1 MDDTFYENV
10 EDKPSHTIYEGENMI
25 YIRNN
30 INLHSLSISKEN
42 FQMNNID
49 IQTIKSLSDFVISHV
64 YGILGIINL
73 NNIPCLIYG
82 SKYELI
88 AFILDQCLYKLID
101 IVFLPLI
108 FYDKNTRIEI
118 EKQFKIFKEKIFK
131 NNLYFSYPYNLT
143 ELYIY
148 QDNKKMNEINSFL
161 FNYEMITPFL
171 LNKSIKN
178 KHDFFTKFING
189 YFKCFENKKIKG
201 QNLITYY
208 IFRKDSVFNYYEC
221 ELILRYGKDVFD
233 YIYGMKIR
241 SEKFDENFYKKFE
254 KKSGII
260 FDCINND
267 KIKLLVDELLPYFNY
282 IEYNEDDMYE
292 HSIRKFIEEE
302 NKEIKKLS
310 YHYSAKDPLTGK
322 SSNKY
327 KQEESVQ
334 DGLCIFI
341 LGDIE
346 TTYKFN
352 KELNQIFVENY
363 FSQYQ
368 KEKEFKNNTKEYLN
382 IHKNEKFNDFFINL
396 KSISD
401 EFYYHVKYLEN
412 VSFKNYIFKLNS
424 VKKKIKK
431 LKLFI
436 GTYNVSAMS
445 EENFNSQLNMN
456 YFLFSDKIS
465 KNFSSNNLPDLYCIS
480 FEEII
485 ELHAGNIL
493 ISSNED
499 LIDLYKSKILTELC
513 KLHSYDLL
521 LNKNLV
527 GILILIFIKSELLS
541 EINNLCVIENKTGI
555 LGLGN
560 KGNYIIKFSYNNKK
574 FAFITGHLSSGDEKE
589 NFEKRE
595 KELITIFENL
605 TKENPKM
612 ENLLYFIYGDLN
624 FRIDLSKER
633 FNEIF
638 KDKNNIINNNKKKD
652 KNNKEK
658 GISETQVKN
667 NLDIL
672 RKYDE
677 MNIIKE
683 KFKKYKL
690 NEGEINFPPTYKYI
704 KESQIY
710 DGKRTPSWTDRILYK
725 EDKDIKCMLYDTV
738 DLYISDHKPL
748 IGLFEINVN

>member
-10 EDKPSHTIYEGENMI
+10 EDKPSHTIYEGDNMI

-118 EKQFKIFKEKIFK
+118 EKQFNIFKEKIFK

-233 YIYGMKIR
+233 YIYGMKIG
-241 SEKFDENFYKKFE
+241 SEKFEENFYKKFE

-260 FDCINND
+260 FNCINND

-282 IEYNEDDMYE
+282 IEYYEDDMYE

-322 SSNKY
+322 SSQKY

-396 KSISD
+396 KLISD

-412 VSFKNYIFKLNS
+412 ISFKNYIFKLNS

-445 EENFNSQLNMN
+445 EENFNSQFNMN

-493 ISSNED
+493 ISLNED
-499 LIDLYKSKILTELC
+499 LIDLYKSTILTELC

-560 KGNYIIKFSYNNKK
+560 KGNYIIKFSFNNKK

-624 FRIDLSKER
+624 FRIDLSKEK

-638 KDKNNIINNNKKKD
+638 KDKNNIINHNKKKD

-667 NLDIL
+667 NLDVL

>member
-346 TTYKFN
+346 TAYKFN

-412 VSFKNYIFKLNS
+412 ISFKNYIFKLNS

>member
-412 VSFKNYIFKLNS
+412 ISFKNYIFKLNS